1 MLKVCDFLTL
11 TLVCVTERFLCV
23 QADADV
29 SRMSR
34 RRVRAGTGALVV
46 TASTGSR
53 TLRPGRPAWPR
64 PLHWNTTLLLHYS
77 INRTRVTYFKGYKAL
92 SDLGTAECCSPDTRP
107 ALRCRRT
114 ACSCHPVWRRSACV
128 CGSLWSTLW
137 NTQTTFPMTT
147 RRLLAL
153 VSQVDPFSTDPQLDL
168 YKYKSVHLVG
178 LHNMD

>member
-1 MLKVCDFLTL
+1 MLQVCDFLTL
-11 TLVCVTERFLCV
+11 TLVYVTERFLCV

-34 RRVRAGTGALVV
+34 GRVRAGTGALVV
-46 TASTGSR
+46 TTATGSR

-64 PLHWNTTLLLHYS
+64 PLHWKTTLLLHYS
-77 INRTRVTYFKGYKAL
+77 INKTGVTYLRGDKAL
-92 SDLGTAECCSPDTRP
+92 SDLDTAECCSPDTRP

-153 VSQVDPFSTDPQLDL
+153 VSQVDPFSTSPQLDL
-168 YKYKSVHLVG
+168 HKCKSVH
-178 LHNMD
+178 N